1 MDHGLT
7 GSRAVVFGVGPGI
20 GLECVRLLGRL
31 GANVGCV
38 DLDQVRAGE
47 AAGEFASC
55 QGDGVPVVCDVRE
68 PADVRRAVGE
78 AIERLG
84 GIDVVINVVGHGG
97 PAGPIADMPDDVW
110 SDVLRINLEHQFV
123 VAREVLRPMIA
134 QRHGSI
140 VLISSVNALGS
151 SPLRAAYGVAKAG
164 LVSLARTLAIEAAEY
179 GVRVNTVA
187 PGATRTP
194 RRRHLAEGELA
205 ARYRAEIPLG
215 RIAEPHEVAQAAVFL
230 ASGLGSF
237 ITGETLVVDGGASVK
252 YCQPAGN

>member
-1 MDHGLT
+1 M
-7 GSRAVVFGVGPGI
+7 FGVGPGI

-179 GVRVNTVA
+179 GC
-187 PGATRTP
+187 G
-194 RRRHLAEGELA
+194 
-205 ARYRAEIPLG
+205 
-215 RIAEPHEVAQAAVFL
+215 
-230 ASGLGSF
+230 
-237 ITGETLVVDGGASVK
+237 
-252 YCQPAGN
+252 